1 MVAEACLWAH
11 EHGTDFSKYDW
22 DGDGEVD
29 QVFVLYAG
37 HGEASYDKD
46 PDTIWPHMHYLSAS
60 DYGKSLSLDGVTVDT
75 YACSC

>member
-11 EHGTDFSKYDW
+11 EQGFDFSKYDW

-46 PDTIWPHMHYLSAS
+46 PNTIGLICTIFQLPIMESHSRWMA
-60 DYGKSLSLDGVTVDT
+60 
-75 YACSC
+75 